1 MNKSNKFAVTLA
13 ALATVATSLFVSL
26 HPASAA
32 ATELSVEIK
41 GIASN
46 SGDVYVAIYDKAEKW
61 MKTSLSSAKVAAKKG
76 SVSVS
81 FKDLPE
87 GDYAISLYHDE
98 NGNGKMDSN
107 VIGMPT
113 EPYAFSNDAAGNF
126 GPASFEQAKFTVG
139 GEKKSIIINIK

>member
-13 ALATVATSLFVSL
+13 ALTTSLFATL
-26 HPASAA
+26 NPASATA
-32 ATELSVEIK
+32 AELSVEIK
-41 GIASN
+41 GLVSD

-61 MKTSLSSAKVAAKKG
+61 MKASLAGSKAAAKKG
-76 SVSVS
+76 GVTVI

-107 VIGMPT
+107 VMGIPI
-113 EPYAFSNDAAGNF
+113 EPYAFSNDAAGNY
-126 GPASFEQAKFTVG
+126 GPASFEQAKFTVA
-139 GEKKSIIINIK
+139 GEKKSIVINIK